1 MAADPRKD
9 YVSAC
14 AAAALGVPGLTLSG
28 TEVEAFVNRPDCTV
42 LQVMY
47 DTAPVCANEIRPVTA
62 NVREVHFLKSS
73 PGALNLQDITSQVV
87 VGTLGR
93 NSLASLLSSV
103 RCVFSPVLSQGVGDP
118 RLQQLMSELEAGL
131 ASALRQGPQGSDSL
145 DGIRT
150 PSDEFQYWTDL
161 VGNYQTDEAMQE
173 RGKLYAGFFGKVSKQ
188 WGDLEAMRLTEVLEM
203 LDNTADVLDAVWKE
217 SPPSGPPYP
226 QPRMEHLMTIIAET
240 IIRKVQSTFYN
251 TNLWTPEAGEL
262 TSQLKEAL
270 RVSEK
275 WAELTQE
282 LTERF
287 WKTEKDRKWK
297 GNGFKYDPLL
307 RFAMRLEEVLSLRSQ
322 HDELLKLLNPEEKER
337 LQVSRVF
344 DPLHRT
350 QALIVNQYTTTTWVE
365 AKQHYEQLLQTFE
378 QDLARKLK
386 GEIVRDLPP
395 LQLLREFQ
403 KWQGLMKRKNLQRAL
418 QPEREHLLNLLTAQV
433 GRFREEFEKQ
443 AGAQEAIPRLER
455 LMQAQ
460 MSPLVTSIVWARGLQ
475 QKTQRISLSAEDLF
489 ADLEGVRRLR
499 DQSDSLLSNLREFQQ
514 NQFKA
519 WKTEVETAVRNE
531 SDPLAL
537 EVTGKM
543 MVLDL
548 KDGLLKVSYSERLV
562 QLLKEVRQLT
572 EYGFKIPS
580 PLKKIVI
587 QGKKYYKEAITL
599 KQVANFYNNMGSQI
613 IDSQKKMLLDA
624 ALAFEQVVKTAKGI
638 ESGSVTWQNPAQVED
653 YIQKVQKAASDLMTE
668 NRKLRK
674 VHFTLI
680 DQISD
685 LQNIDL
691 LRHRQ
696 MWKQRLDSIKRTLEE
711 ITTGKDP
718 EAARIWRTALDK
730 ELYKSLEVQYRQGLE
745 GLSEN
750 LPEIRADL
758 AFSNKTLTFRPPF
771 EELKIKYYREI
782 KMFIGI
788 PLMFQGLG
796 GSTDVY
802 RKMPDSNAAGLIN
815 VYQKAEQMFAELRE
829 KEREYRPWVV
839 LGTVDVEGL
848 VEECMKTVEDWE
860 SNLKILRQ
868 KRKEAEKLPDSIKV
882 HCFSISLSPL
892 KTTIDD
898 QLQRFSEALV
908 LTLRTT
914 LKTDSEKMDEFLKNA
929 QNLLNKR
936 PETAEELAQA
946 QLDVVE
952 VAGKRSELEGMMKN
966 CSEKNKLLKQ
976 LTGAGLNM
984 AAVQDKWQ
992 QFQVSIEAYG
1002 EVIERQKEVIR
1013 KDIERKGDELLLA
1026 MQKFA
1031 TRWEALKPKSI
1042 DQMNWSEAIETADK
1056 VREWRQDWQSMRDR
1070 MTALKQE
1077 CTQFNVPQREF
1088 SMQELEEDIT
1098 QQEAEWG
1105 LFEEFRVELENMG
1118 KEDWLSFRGKLPNF
1132 QDLYLAWG
1140 EKVKGRT
1147 REAVGRFIYEQI
1159 EVFKRAWP
1167 LLKLSTGE
1175 GFEKEHWKTL
1185 FYYLKLPKEV
1195 TIESLKFA
1203 HFLDNLQN
1211 LIGVAEQVKE
1221 LQARAQGEVTIRE
1234 AIQELRIWCDETKF
1248 SLYEHVQNER
1258 STPLIK
1264 DWKELLTQLS
1274 DNQALLLS
1282 LKESRFFS
1290 RFADQIGQFEVK
1302 MSLLDEC
1309 LARLSSIQRKWV
1321 YLEPIFGRG
1330 ALPQEQG
1337 RFKRVDDEYRS
1348 IMLSIKADA
1357 RVMTLSNMVGLKDT
1371 LDMLQDQLDRCQK
1384 ALNEFLEDKRS
1395 RFPRFYFLGDDDLLE
1410 ILGQARNPSVIQSHL
1425 KKLFAGIHKVDI
1437 QANTIKSMLSS
1448 AGEVVPL
1455 RAPVAVSDEVETWL
1469 GNLAR
1474 EMQATLS
1481 NELVQMLKIED
1492 VTTQLDSKPS
1502 QICSLAEMVNFC
1514 GKCSKAISSNG
1525 LGALKQQLDSK
1536 LATFT
1541 SIRAQNPLVLL
1552 KIKSLVLDLIHNLET
1567 VTTLQKQSVS
1577 TTTDWHWH
1585 RQLKFTLGPDHLCQV
1600 SMCDAL
1606 FKYTYEYQGN
1616 APKLVHTPLTD
1627 KCYLT
1632 LTQGMMMGYGGNPYG
1647 PAGTGKT
1654 ESVKALGQA
1663 MGRQV
1668 LVFNCDEGI
1677 DFKSMGRIFI
1687 GLVKCGA
1694 WGCFDEFNRLLEEQ
1708 LSAISQQIQIIQWAL
1723 KNGEKTLQLLGRTI
1737 EVNPNAGIFVT
1748 MNPAG
1753 KGYGGRSKLP
1763 DNLKMLFR
1771 PVAMSVPDNDL
1782 IAEVLLYAEGFRT
1795 AKILATKIVEL
1806 FSLCKQLLSTQ
1817 EHYDWGLRALKTT
1830 LTIGGQLV
1838 QTERAAGNTINPD
1851 REAVILIKAIRI
1863 NTLPKLTYTDLKKF
1877 NPLLQDIFTGSSIE
1891 DIEYEELEAAIT
1903 ATIQELKLEYS
1914 KPQVAK
1920 MLQFYEATRQRMGV
1934 VLVGP
1939 SGCGKSTIW
1948 KVLKLAYEKLHKS
1961 LITHV
1966 MNPKSMPRQQL
1977 LGKMDHDTR
1986 EWTDGV
1992 LTVAARNCVKQ
2003 PLEVNCWVICDG
2015 DIDPEWIESLN
2026 SVLDDNHLLTL
2037 PTGERISFGDNV
2049 NFIFETN
2056 DLRFA
2061 SPATVSRMGMIF
2073 MSEEDVDID
2082 RLIASW
2088 LSKLPTEQQGKVGQW
2103 VQELLPAGISWALD
2117 HSNEMMVKTTK
2128 VGTVMSAL
2136 SVLGS
2141 VTTKAEFVHCM
2152 VKGLGANFPIDQR
2165 QRLAMELFARCK
2177 EQPPDSRNPLNC
2189 FAKDGSLRQFVTE
2202 QENFEIKDLTDYFN
2216 PPLVR
2221 TIGVQRDIELFKQW
2235 LEQGDPFI
2243 VVGPEG
2249 CGKNLMLKAAFG
2261 MLKSTQ
2267 VTSIHCNAQSSAVH
2281 VLQKL
2286 SQMCVQTTGTQGR
2299 VLRPKDTQRLI
2310 LYLKDV
2316 NLPTPDKY
2324 NTIQL
2329 IAFLQQ
2335 LVSYQGFYDDNLE
2348 FVHLE
2353 RISIVASMNPSST
2366 VGRHQLSPRFTA
2378 TVRVAV
2384 VDYPSREE
2392 LMHIYEQYL
2401 KTVLRLPALGNNGSM
2416 TSRISQ
2422 TVVDLYISVKR
2433 DFSVDEHR
2441 HYLFTPRDC
2450 TQMIFSLMRY
2460 EAQSQ
2465 PLVGEIVAYE
2475 ACRTFKDRLVSRE
2488 HCVRFDSILKPLA
2501 RQQLS
2506 YNDNLDSLYTTWF
2519 STHESPF
2526 KQATALGKA
2535 AAEDMKRVVSQGL
2548 LAYEREFRELHFFSF
2563 DESVM
2568 GIVRLNRALA
2578 RSGGSVL
2585 LVGESGVGKRTTAYL
2600 VSHMLNLTF
2609 VSPNI
2614 TRDYSDKEFRRDLK
2628 SVLQTAGVE
2637 GKATVLFLE
2646 DHQLL
2651 ESSFLQLLNSLLSS
2665 GEVPGL
2671 YKPEEIEPLLGP
2683 LADEMRQEG
2692 GFRSLYEFFAARVRR
2707 HLRVIL
2713 SLDPRHPHYS
2723 VFCASNPA
2731 LYNSTAVLWLQAWS
2745 KESMSLVSS
2754 LELAEQLEKSD
2765 NKTEIIE
2772 LAINI
2777 HRSMNGCQRNF
2788 MDLLQTFKLIIGR
2801 KISNQ
2806 QGESSHLKAGLTK
2819 LQEAETLVG
2828 SLSKK
2833 AEQQQK
2839 LLAEKQR
2846 EADEALKQITA
2857 AMEKAA
2863 ERKQEVEQLQRQLQE
2878 ENHKINARK
2887 SEVEIELA
2895 DIQPMIEAAKKSVG
2909 NIQQNHLS
2917 ELKALRIPP
2926 EPVNDVLFAVLRMMG
2941 NSDTSWTSMKRFLG
2955 ERSVITTILNF
2966 DPHVITPEIR
2976 ADVEHYLSSHS
2987 MSFDKAV
2994 IERASLAAAPMAA
3007 WVKAILKYSII
3018 LEKIRPLEMELE
3030 KATRKMEAS
3039 QKRLM
3044 DCEDQLEKL
3053 DRQVVELRENF
3064 SKRTSEA
3071 EALKVNLQQAEGTLN
3086 QAQTLLG
3093 KLGGEKQRWE
3103 IQLKQL
3109 HESLTLLPKHCM
3121 LSAGFSV
3128 YLSQHD
3134 EETRKTTLKQWRNFA
3149 RTVDYDFRLFMS
3161 SESELLKWKT
3171 DGLPGDSLS
3180 MENGIVIFNAVKTPL
3195 VIDPSTLATNWLKRQ
3210 EASQL
3215 EVVNLQDAKFGTQ
3228 LELGVRF
3235 GKTLLIQ
3242 ELDRIEPLLFPLLR
3256 KDLIHQGPRWCVQIG
3271 DKVIDYSES
3280 FRLFL
3285 STRDSAFEVPP
3296 NAAAIVSIVN
3306 FTVTKSGLEG
3316 QLLSVIIG
3324 HEQPELEKK
3333 KSAALA
3339 NQESQKLQLSQLEKK
3354 LLEELATSEGNIL
3367 ENKSLLQSL
3376 NNTKASSIEIKK
3388 LLDESKEQE
3397 ASLDKQC
3404 DVYRPLAILGS
3415 VIYTM
3420 LQDLKK
3426 ANQMY
3431 QFALGGFM
3439 KLFQKV
3445 LSASHQAESVERKL
3459 EVLSDLLKRKVWE
3472 YVSRALFKADRLMFC
3487 LHFAH
3492 AVQGGMFEV
3501 NEWEFFKGEFA
3512 AAGDAGHLFPNWAAA
3527 DRRDDFGL
3535 FGVTFPKVV
3544 SLCQLENEQM
3554 WRPWAA
3560 AKDCENRFPPTVMAK
3575 ISPFQSLLLIKV
3587 LRPDRLEAA
3596 MNLFISKS
3604 LKITESAPPFS
3615 LPLLV
3620 QEESVPSEP
3629 ILFIVSPGAD
3639 PSKELEEFAEGQ
3651 IGRDKFLQMAM
3662 GGGQNEEAL
3671 RLVREAS
3678 HKGDWVCLKNL
3689 HLVTSWLPLLE
3700 KELKVGSPHAN
3711 FRLFL
3716 TTEPHPKFPAI
3727 LLQSSLKIS
3736 YESPPGVKKNL
3747 LRTYASWQSS
3757 FVDQGNPQRAQALF
3771 ALAWFHAVL
3780 QERRTYIPQGW
3791 SKFYEFSYSD
3801 LKAGTTLLETLIGG
3815 GTPQWVTLRGLLE
3828 NAVYG
3833 GRVDNEFD
3841 IMVLRT
3847 YLGQLFSA
3855 ETFTRREIWSGVS
3868 VPSNGRYSDYLSLI
3882 QSLPE
3887 SDTPSLFG
3895 LPDNIDRSVQRFN
3908 SARVIK
3914 QLKQLSA
3921 VSEEHLKFDR
3931 AEWTSKIGP
3940 LVGLWQTIHKPG
3952 DASTRVLE
3960 REDPLEDFICA
3971 EAAMAGRLIEFV
3983 HKSLESISKVLSG
3996 SGLLTSTIE
4005 EDAVALLLAKVPD
4018 RWSDQWDGP
4027 SSPVSWLRALVRKAQ
4042 SLKRFLERMQTGQL
4056 FSDGI
4061 SLGDLF
4067 HPETFLNAFRQL
4079 TARRLKS
4086 PMETLKLVTSFD
4098 SRLPGSIQL
4107 RELMLQGSEIATGR
4121 LTSASGDS
4129 PDLTQLPPLFVAWSQ
4144 GSGDEDGVV
4153 IPVYMSLER
4162 EKLLCTVRL
4171 PSQGQP
4177 SEKILSGTAIFLSG
4191 SE

>member
-9 YVSAC
+9 YLNAC
-14 AAAALGVPGLTLSG
+14 AAAALGVERLGLTG
-28 TEVEAFVNRPDCTV
+28 QEVDAFVDRPDCSV
-42 LQVMY
+42 LQVLY
-47 DTAPVCANEIRPVTA
+47 DTGPSCANEIRPVTGS
-62 NVREVHFLKSS
+62 VREVHFLKSS
-73 PGALNLQDITSQVV
+73 PGALSLSDLTSQVV
-87 VGTLGR
+87 VGSLGR
-93 NSLASLLSSV
+93 NSLAALLSSV
-103 RCVFSPVLSQGVGDP
+103 RCVFGPVLSQGVADP

-150 PSDEFQYWTDL
+150 PGDEFQYWADL
-161 VGNYQTDEAMQE
+161 VGNYQAGETLQE
-173 RGKLYAGFFGKVSKQ
+173 RGKAFSAHFSKVSKQ
-188 WGDLEAMRLTEVLEM
+188 WGDLEAARLSEVLELLDATVDM
-203 LDNTADVLDAVWKE
+203 LDGVWKE
-217 SPPSGPPYP
+217 APTAGPPYP
-226 QPRMEHLMTIIAET
+226 QPRMEHLMTIVAET
-240 IIRKVQSTFYN
+240 LIRKVQSAFYGA
-251 TNLWTPEAGEL
+251 NLWTPEGGEL
-262 TSQLKEAL
+262 VSQLKEAL
-270 RVSEK
+270 RVCEK
-275 WAELTQE
+275 WTELTQE
-282 LTERF
+282 YTERF
-287 WKTEKDRKWK
+287 WKAEKDRKWK
-297 GNGFKYDPLL
+297 GTAFKHDPLL
-307 RFAMRLEEVLSLRSQ
+307 RFSMRLEEILSLRSQ
-322 HDELLKLLNPEEKER
+322 HDELMKLLSPEERER
-337 LQVSRVF
+337 LQVSKVF
-344 DPLHRT
+344 DPLRKI
-350 QALIVNQYTTTTWVE
+350 QALIVNQYTNSTWAE
-365 AKQHYEQLLQTFE
+365 AKMHYEQLLQSFE
-378 QDLARKLK
+378 QDLAAKLK

-403 KWQGLMKRKNLQRAL
+403 KWQGLLRRKNLQRAL
-418 QPEREHLLNLLTAQV
+418 QPEREHLLNQLIAQT
-433 GRFREEFEKQ
+433 GRLREEFEKQ

-455 LMQAQ
+455 LLQAQ
-460 MSPLVTSIVWARGLQ
+460 MSPLVTGIVWARGLQ
-475 QKTQRISLSAEDLF
+475 QKTQRIVLAAEELFEDL
-489 ADLEGVRRLR
+489 DGVRRLR
-499 DQSDSLLSNLREFQQ
+499 ELGEGFLGSLREYQQ

-519 WKTEVETAVRNE
+519 WKTEVEAAVRNE

-572 EYGFKIPS
+572 EYGFKVSATI
-580 PLKKIVI
+580 KKIVI

-613 IDSQKKMLLDA
+613 IDSQKKMLLEA

-638 ESGSVTWQNPAQVED
+638 ESGSVTWQNPAQVEE
-653 YIQKVQKAASDLMTE
+653 YIQRVQKAASDLMTE

-674 VHFTLI
+674 VHFSLVE
-680 DQISD
+680 QIAD
-685 LQNIDL
+685 LQNVDL

-696 MWKQRLDSIKRTLEE
+696 MWKQRLDGIRKTLEE
-711 ITTGKDP
+711 VTTGKDP
-718 EAARIWRTALDK
+718 EAAKMWKAALDK
-730 ELYKSLEVQYRQGLE
+730 ELAKSLEVQYRQGLE

-758 AFSNKTLTFRPPF
+758 AFSNKNLTFRPPF
-771 EELKIKYYREI
+771 EELKTKYYREI
-782 KMFIGI
+782 KLFIGI
-788 PLMFQGLG
+788 PLMFTGLG
-796 GSTDVY
+796 GNADVY
-802 RKMPDSNAAGLIN
+802 RKMPDSNAGGLIT
-815 VYQKAEQMFAELRE
+815 VYQKAEQLFSELRE
-829 KEREYRPWVV
+829 KEREFRPWVV
-839 LGTVDVEGL
+839 LGSVDIEAL
-848 VEECMKTVEDWE
+848 VEENMKTVEDWE
-860 SNLKILRQ
+860 ANFKVLRQ
-868 KRKEAEKLPDSIKV
+868 KRKEAEKLPDSVKV
-882 HCFSISLSPL
+882 HCFTLSLTPL
-892 KTTIDD
+892 KTAIDD
-898 QLQRFSEALV
+898 QLQRFSESLV
-908 LTLRTT
+908 LTLKTT

-929 QNLLNKR
+929 QILLNRR

-952 VAGKRSELEGMMKN
+952 VAGKRTELEVMMKN

-976 LTGAGLNM
+976 LTGAGLNTV
-984 AAVQDKWQ
+984 ALQDKWQ

-1013 KDIERKGDELLLA
+1013 KDIERKGEELHQA

-1031 TRWEALKPKSI
+1031 ARWEALKPKSM
-1042 DQMNWSEAIETADK
+1042 DQMDWSEANEAADK
-1056 VREWRQDWQSMRDR
+1056 VRDWRQDWQSLRDR
-1070 MTALKQE
+1070 LAGLKQE
-1077 CTQFNVPQREF
+1077 CTQFSVPPPAF
-1088 SMQELEEDIT
+1088 SMQELEEDIA

-1105 LFEEFRVELENMG
+1105 LFEDFRVELDKLG
-1118 KEDWLSFRGKLPNF
+1118 KEDWLSFRGKLFSF

-1147 REAVGRFIYEQI
+1147 RESVGRFINDQI
-1159 EVFKRAWP
+1159 EMFKRAWP

-1175 GFEKEHWKTL
+1175 GFEKEHWKNL
-1185 FYYLKLPKEV
+1185 FYYLKLSKEV
-1195 TIESLKFA
+1195 TVESLKFA
-1203 HFLDNLQN
+1203 HFLGNLN
-1211 LIGVAEQVKE
+1211 HLVAAGEQVKE

-1248 SLYEHVQNER
+1248 SLYEHIQNER

-1264 DWKELLTQLS
+1264 DWKELLTLLS

-1290 RFADQIGQFEVK
+1290 RFADQIGQFEAK
-1302 MSLLDEC
+1302 LSILDEC
-1309 LARLSSIQRKWV
+1309 LVRLSAIQRKWV
-1321 YLEPIFGRG
+1321 YLDPIFGRG

-1348 IMLSIKADA
+1348 IMLSIKADE
-1357 RVMTLSNMVGLKDT
+1357 RVLSLANMVGLKDT

-1384 ALNEFLEDKRS
+1384 ALNEFLEDKRA

-1437 QANTIKSMLSS
+1437 QTNSIKAMLSS
-1448 AGEVVPL
+1448 AGETVSL
-1455 RAPVAVSDEVETWL
+1455 RSAVAVSDEVETWL

-1474 EMQATLS
+1474 EMQSTLS
-1481 NELVQMLKIED
+1481 GELTQMLKVED
-1492 VTTQLDSKPS
+1492 VTTLLSTKPS
-1502 QICSLAEMVNFC
+1502 QICSLAEMVTFC
-1514 GKCSKAISSNG
+1514 AKCTKAIGSNG
-1525 LGALKQQLDSK
+1525 LAALKQQLDTK
-1536 LATFT
+1536 LAALT
-1541 SIRAQNPLVLL
+1541 SLRAQSPLVLL
-1552 KIKSLVLDLIHNLET
+1552 KVKSLVLDLIHNLEV
-1567 VTTLQKQSVS
+1567 VTTLQQQRISNP
-1577 TTTDWHWH
+1577 TDWEWH
-1585 RQLKFTLGPDHLCQV
+1585 RQLKFAIASDQLCQA
-1600 SMCDAL
+1600 SMCDAQ

-1708 LSAISQQIQIIQWAL
+1708 LSAISQQIQVIQWAL

-1737 EVNPNAGIFVT
+1737 DVNPNAGIFVT

-1795 AKILATKIVEL
+1795 AKVLATKIVSL

-1838 QTERAAGNTINPD
+1838 QTERAAGANID
-1851 REAVILIKAIRI
+1851 SAREAVILIKAIRI

-1877 NPLLQDIFTGSSIE
+1877 NPLLQDIFTGASIE

-1903 ATIQELKLEYS
+1903 TTIQELKLEYS
-1914 KPQVAK
+1914 QPQVAK
-1920 MLQFYEATRQRMGV
+1920 MLQFHEATRQRMGV

-1948 KVLKLAYEKLHKS
+1948 KVLKLAYEKLHKA
-1961 LITHV
+1961 LVTHV

-2003 PLEVNCWVICDG
+2003 PSEVNCWIICDG

-2088 LSKLPTEQQGKVGQW
+2088 LSKLSQDQQTKLAPLVN
-2103 VQELLPAGISWALD
+2103 ELLPAAISWALD
-2117 HSNEMMVKTTK
+2117 HSAEMMVKTTK
-2128 VGTVMSAL
+2128 VGTVMSVL
-2136 SVLGS
+2136 SVLGAAA
-2141 VTTKAEFVHCM
+2141 TKAEFVHCM
-2152 VKGLGANFPIDQR
+2152 VKGLGANFPLEQR
-2165 QRLAMELFARCK
+2165 QRLALELFARCK
-2177 EQPPDSRNPLNC
+2177 EQPPDARNPLNC
-2189 FAKDGSLRQFVTE
+2189 YSKDGVLRQFVTE
-2202 QENFEIKDLTDYFN
+2202 QEHFELKDLSDYFS

-2221 TIGVQRDIELFKQW
+2221 TVGIQRDIELFRQW

-2249 CGKNLMLKAAFG
+2249 CGKNLMLRAAFA

-2286 SQMCVQTTGTQGR
+2286 SQMCVQSTGTHGR

-2335 LVSYQGFYDDNLE
+2335 LVSYQGFYDENLE

-2366 VGRHQLSPRFTA
+2366 VGRHQLSQRFTA

-2384 VDYPSREE
+2384 VDYPPREE

-2401 KTVLRLPALGNNGSM
+2401 KAILSLPALGNAVSM
-2416 TSRISQ
+2416 ASRVSQ
-2422 TVVDLYISVKR
+2422 AVVDLYLSVKK

-2450 TQMIFSLMRY
+2450 TQLVCSLMRY
-2460 EAQSQ
+2460 EAQTQ
-2465 PLVGEIVAYE
+2465 PVLGEVVAYE

-2488 HCVRFDSILKPLA
+2488 HCVKFDSILKPLA
-2501 RQQLS
+2501 RQQLAF
-2506 YNDNLDSLYTTWF
+2506 NEALDSLYTTWF
-2519 STHESPF
+2519 ATHQSPF
-2526 KQATALGKA
+2526 KQVAALGKA
-2535 AAEDMKRVVSQGL
+2535 SAEDMKKVLAQGL
-2548 LAYEREFRELHFFSF
+2548 LAYEREFRELPFFSF
-2563 DESVM
+2563 EESIM
-2568 GIVRLNRALA
+2568 GLVRLNRALA
-2578 RSGGSVL
+2578 RPGGSVL
-2585 LVGESGVGKRTTAYL
+2585 LVGESGVGKRTSAQL
-2600 VSHMLNLTF
+2600 VSHMLNMTLIST
-2609 VSPNI
+2609 NI
-2614 TRDYSDKEFRRDLK
+2614 TREYTEKEFRRDLK
-2628 SVLQTAGVE
+2628 TVLQTAGIE
-2637 GKATVLFLE
+2637 GTATVLFLE

-2651 ESSFLQLLNSLLSS
+2651 ESTFLQLLNSLLSS

-2671 YKPEEIEPLLGP
+2671 YKPEEVEPLLASLG
-2683 LADEMRQEG
+2683 DEMKQEG
-2692 GFRSLYEFFAARVRR
+2692 GYRSLYEFFAARVRR
-2707 HLRVIL
+2707 NLRVVL
-2713 SLDPRHPHYS
+2713 SMDPRHPHYS
-2723 VFCASNPA
+2723 LYCASNPA
-2731 LYNSTAVLWLQAWS
+2731 LYNNTAVLWVQAWS
-2745 KESMSLVSS
+2745 KESMSLISS
-2754 LELAEQLEKSD
+2754 LELAEPLEKAD
-2765 NKTEIIE
+2765 NKTEIVE

-2777 HRSMNGCQRNF
+2777 HRSMNCCQRNF
-2788 MDLLQTFKLIIGR
+2788 MDLLQTFKLTVSR
-2801 KISNQ
+2801 KVSSQ

-2819 LQEAETLVG
+2819 LREAETLVG
-2828 SLSKK
+2828 ALSKK

-2846 EADEALKQITA
+2846 EADEALKQITQ

-2878 ENHKINARK
+2878 ENHKINTRK

-2909 NIQQNHLS
+2909 NIQPSHLS

-2955 ERSVITTILNF
+2955 ERSVITSILNF

-2987 MSFDKAV
+2987 MSFEKVV

-3018 LEKIRPLEMELE
+3018 LEKIRPLEQELE

-3053 DRQVVELRENF
+3053 DKQVVSLRDNF

-3071 EALKVNLQQAEGTLN
+3071 EALKVDLQQAEGTLN

-3103 IQLKQL
+3103 LQLKQMQ
-3109 HESLTLLPKHCM
+3109 ESLTLLPKHCM
-3121 LSAGFSV
+3121 LAAGFAV

-3134 EETRKTTLKQWRNFA
+3134 EETRKITLKQWRNFA
-3149 RTVDYDFRLFMS
+3149 RTVEYDFRTFMS

-3180 MENGIVIFNAVKTPL
+3180 MENGIIIFNSVKTPL

-3215 EVVNLQDAKFGTQ
+3215 EVINLQDAKFGTQ

-3280 FRLFL
+3280 FKLYL
-3285 STRDSAFEVPP
+3285 STRDSAFEIPP
-3296 NAAAIVSIVN
+3296 NAAAIISTVN

-3324 HEQPELEKK
+3324 HEQPELERK

-3376 NNTKASSIEIKK
+3376 NSTKASSIEIKN

-3397 ASLDKQC
+3397 ASLDRQC
-3404 DVYRPLAILGS
+3404 DVYRPLAVLGS
-3415 VIYTM
+3415 VIYNM
-3420 LQDLKK
+3420 LQDLRK

-3445 LSASHQAESVERKL
+3445 LSAPHQAESVERKL
-3459 EVLSDLLKRKVWE
+3459 ELLSDSLRKKVWE

-3492 AVQGGMFEV
+3492 AVQGGMFES

-3535 FGVTFPKVV
+3535 FGATFPKVV

-3554 WRPWAA
+3554 WRPWTQ
-3560 AKDCENRFPPTVMAK
+3560 AKDCENRFPPSVAAK
-3575 ISPFQSLLLIKV
+3575 ISPFQALLLVKI

-3596 MNLFISKS
+3596 MNLFVLKS
-3604 LKITESAPPFS
+3604 LKLSESAPPFS
-3615 LPLLV
+3615 LSQLV
-3620 QEESVPSEP
+3620 QEESVPAEP

-3639 PSKELEEFAEGQ
+3639 PSKELEEFAESQ

-3662 GGGQNEEAL
+3662 GGGQNDEAL

-3700 KELKVGSPHAN
+3700 KELKVGSPHAS

-3727 LLQSSLKIS
+3727 LLQSSLKVS

-3747 LRTYASWQSS
+3747 LRTYASWQSG
-3757 FVDQGNPQRAQALF
+3757 FVDQGGPQRAQALF

-3801 LKAGTTLLETLIGG
+3801 LKAGATLMETLGTGG
-3815 GTPQWVTLRGLLE
+3815 AAQWVTLRGLLE
-3828 NAVYG
+3828 NAIYG

-3841 IMVLRT
+3841 IKVLRT

-3855 ETFTRREIWSGVS
+3855 ETFTRRELWSGVTI
-3868 VPSNGRYSDYLSLI
+3868 PANGRFNDYMNLI
-3882 QSLPE
+3882 QALPE
-3887 SDTPSLFG
+3887 SDSPSLFG
-3895 LPDNIDRSVQRFN
+3895 LPENIDRSVQRFN

-3931 AEWTSKIGP
+3931 AEWSNKIGP
-3940 LVGLWQTIHKPG
+3940 LVGLWQTLHRPG
-3952 DASTRVLE
+3952 ETSSKALE
-3960 REDPLEDFICA
+3960 REDPLENFLCA
-3971 EAAMAGRLIEFV
+3971 EAAMAGKLIEFV
-3983 HKSLESISKVLSG
+3983 HKSLDSISKVLSG

-4005 EDAVALLLAKVPD
+4005 EDAVALLLGNVPE

-4027 SSPVSWLRALVRKAQ
+4027 SSPVPWLRALVRKAQ
-4042 SLKRFLERMQTGQL
+4042 SLKRLLERMVTGQL
-4056 FSDGI
+4056 FAEGI

-4079 TARRLKS
+4079 TARRLKT

-4098 SRLPGSIQL
+4098 SRLAGAIQL
-4107 RELMLQGSEIATGR
+4107 RDLMLQGSEIATGQ
-4121 LTSASGDS
+4121 LTSASAES
-4129 PDLTQLPPLFVAWSQ
+4129 ADLAQLPPLFVTWSQ
-4144 GSGDEDGVV
+4144 GSGEEEGVV

-4162 EKLLCTVRL
+4162 EKLLCTVKL
-4171 PSQGQP
+4171 PSQGP
-4177 SEKILSGTAIFLSG
+4177 AAEKVLSGTAVFLSG